1 MRLNRLTV
9 LIGAL
14 TLAWAAQGLLDVSRA
29 EQPGER
35 KVITKGKVKIIEEK
49 GPAGHKTIGID
60 ESSLGQDAS
69 KELPLTFST
78 LMTWEYEAKRRIP
91 PPDNVKRLDGR
102 KIRIT
107 GFMFPLLEGSNIQSF
122 CLLRTTQ
129 TCCYGPR
136 PQYNQYI
143 FVEMAKPTSF
153 KRLDPV
159 TCVGKLKVE
168 PTPEEGY
175 IYRMEGEVCEAVTE
189 KGS

>member
-1 MRLNRLTV
+1 MKARD
-9 LIGAL
+9 LIVFLLSL
-14 TLAWAAQGLLDVSRA
+14 TLIVLAYGIASLSQA
-29 EQPGER
+29 EQAGEK

-60 ESSLGQDAS
+60 ESSVEQDS
-69 KELPLTFST
+69 GKELPLTFST
-78 LMTWEYEAKRRIP
+78 LMTWDYERKKNP
-91 PPDNVKRLDGR
+91 PPPENVKKLDGR
-102 KIRIT
+102 KVRIT
-107 GFMFPLLEGSNIQSF
+107 GFMFPLQEGSNIQNF

-143 FVEMAKPTSF
+143 FVEMAKPTPF
-153 KRLDPV
+153 RRLDPV
-159 TCVGKLKVE
+159 TCLGKLKVE

-175 IYRMEGEVCEAVTE
+175 IYRMEGEMCEAVTE

>member
-1 MRLNRLTV
+1 MKAKHLTFMA
-9 LIGAL
+9 LGL
-14 TLAWAAQGLLDVSRA
+14 TLIYLVYGLASFSRA
-29 EQPGER
+29 EQAGER

-60 ESSLGQDAS
+60 ESSLGQDAG
-69 KELPLTFST
+69 KELALTFST
-78 LMTWEYEAKRRIP
+78 LMTWDYDRKKNP
-91 PPDNVKRLDGR
+91 PPPENVKKLDGR
-102 KIRIT
+102 KVRIT
-107 GFMFPLLEGSNIQSF
+107 GFMFPLQEGSNIQNF

-143 FVEMAKPTSF
+143 FVEMAKPTPF
-153 KRLDPV
+153 RRLDPV
-159 TCVGKLKVE
+159 TCVGKLMVE

-175 IYRMEGEVCEAVTE
+175 IYRMEGDLCEAVTE